1 MIGKSIQPELNALIA
16 KTKFKDMP
24 KFARFDTGHIALQN
38 HGGEVWF
45 RNIRVR
51 RLSP

>member
-1 MIGKSIQPELNALIA
+1 MIA

-24 KFARFDTGHIALQN
+24 KFGRNPTGYIALQN

-45 RNIRVR
+45 RNIRIR
-51 RLSP
+51 RL